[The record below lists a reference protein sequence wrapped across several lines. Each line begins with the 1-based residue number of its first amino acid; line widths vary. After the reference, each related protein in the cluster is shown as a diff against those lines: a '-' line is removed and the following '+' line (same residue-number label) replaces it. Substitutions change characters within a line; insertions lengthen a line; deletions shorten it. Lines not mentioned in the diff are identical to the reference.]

1 MQPLIC
7 DLWLGLGVFY
17 LFTTALSPHLSVQT
31 FLSSVRDS
39 LAHAD
44 LTVLGRYTIM
54 AVLNAPVVFPESRL
68 VLRVLSSPEW
78 PVDQSY
84 ANEFEPHFE
93 TGEIR
98 PLRTPGA
105 GYLEK
110 MGDGSTNVR
119 YDVLFRFQV
128 QFPSDQLV
136 SIQFA
141 VNPSQVPGAVLQ
153 LDVFR
158 EHDEGEVVSSVIAKN
173 CAFIPFVSVD
183 GSDEAAQAAGI
194 GGDEKAP
201 VKGAKPPPRGSKSA
215 KSFNGTTGVDPQ
227 ALSADP
233 SKPAAPKMAKCVP
246 PALLFDLVPFSTCSG
261 FMCALPG
268 RESDP
273 ADLCICVSGCRY
285 VIRGRLLEGQMPE
298 PLDKGEGKKGKQLK
312 KVQLPMWK
320 LQIFTDGKALVAE
333 SRARAD
339 EIESEQ
345 IGWEAVEEG
354 RSVKSAEIRKAF
366 LESSSDSAGG
376 DMVVVERP
384 TADDATADARVF
396 DERLQVEREGK
407 RNQAVREYEARCAQ
421 LVELSQQRVDARR
434 EGKSEH
440 IAKFDKLAELRAT
453 RLNAAVSKRQEYRQR
468 VIGEAAALERVN
480 ASREAALAAE
490 MQIREL
496 LDPALANGGGGG
508 KKKKK

>member
-1 MQPLIC
+1 
-7 DLWLGLGVFY
+7 
-17 LFTTALSPHLSVQT
+17 
-31 FLSSVRDS
+31 
-39 LAHAD
+39 
-44 LTVLGRYTIM
+44 
-54 AVLNAPVVFPESRL
+54 
-68 VLRVLSSPEW
+68 
-78 PVDQSY
+78 
-84 ANEFEPHFE
+84 
-93 TGEIR
+93 
-98 PLRTPGA
+98 
-105 GYLEK
+105 
-110 MGDGSTNVR
+110 
-119 YDVLFRFQV
+119 
-128 QFPSDQLV
+128 
-136 SIQFA
+136 
-141 VNPSQVPGAVLQ
+141 
-153 LDVFR
+153 
-158 EHDEGEVVSSVIAKN
+158 
-173 CAFIPFVSVD
+173 
-183 GSDEAAQAAGI
+183 
-194 GGDEKAP
+194 
-201 VKGAKPPPRGSKSA
+201 
-215 KSFNGTTGVDPQ
+215 
-227 ALSADP
+227 
-233 SKPAAPKMAKCVP
+233 
-246 PALLFDLVPFSTCSG
+246 
-261 FMCALPG
+261 
-268 RESDP
+268 
-273 ADLCICVSGCRY
+273 
-285 VIRGRLLEGQMPE
+285 MPE